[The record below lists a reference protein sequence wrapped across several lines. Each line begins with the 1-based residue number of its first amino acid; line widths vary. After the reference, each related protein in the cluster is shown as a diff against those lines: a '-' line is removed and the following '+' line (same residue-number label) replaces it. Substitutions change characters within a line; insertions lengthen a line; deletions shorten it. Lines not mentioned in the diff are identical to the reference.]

1 MILPLS
7 LVEISYVEDGG
18 NYYPVLGA
26 SGAWRGLIYA
36 LARISPQ
43 D

>member
-1 MILPLS
+1 MLRM
-7 LVEISYVEDGG
+7 EE

-26 SGAWRGLIYA
+26 FSVRKSLIYA
-36 LARISPQ
+36 LARISPP